1 MTTQDNISTL
11 RRFIDEMIN
20 QGNLTV
26 IDEVLTPDFVEHE
39 QLPPGITPG
48 REGVKHLFTMLRAG
62 FPDLRADIE
71 QVVAQDDLVVLRM
84 TWRGTHTGPVMGIP
98 PTGKTVA
105 WQVIDTMRVA
115 DGKVVEHWGMM
126 DQFGLLSQLG
136 AIPTPVAAS

>member
-1 MTTQDNISTL
+1 
-11 RRFIDEMIN
+11 
-20 QGNLTV
+20 
-26 IDEVLTPDFVEHE
+26 
-39 QLPPGITPG
+39 
-48 REGVKHLFTMLRAG
+48 MLRAG

-84 TWRGTHTGPVMGIP
+84 NWRGTQTGSVMGIP

-115 DGKVVEHWGMM
+115 DGKVVEHWGVM

-136 AIPTPVAAS
+136 AVPTPVAAS

>member
-20 QGNLTV
+20 QGNLAV
-26 IDEVLTPDFVEHE
+26 IDEVLAPDFVEHE

-48 REGVKHLFTMLRAG
+48 REGVRQLFSMLRAG

-84 TWRGTHTGPVMGIP
+84 TWRGTQTGSVMGIP
-98 PTGKTVA
+98 PTGKTAA

-115 DGKVVEHWGMM
+115 DGKVVEHWGVM

-136 AIPTPVAAS
+136 AVPTPVAAS